1 MKKNCVSIYT
11 KRIIRKRKIVIIAGS
26 EKMAKLKIFG
36 FHFNVLSDDIRKPM
50 KLIGPIAETT
60 QIAQPKV
67 FIEH

>member
-1 MKKNCVSIYT
+1 
-11 KRIIRKRKIVIIAGS
+11 
-26 EKMAKLKIFG
+26 MAKLKIFG